1 MSEASIIISGAGLF
15 ILYTVTVLGGAAWL
29 NTQFK
34 NMKLE
39 IIADFTKKHDEN
51 AVTVKA
57 LEKLVIR
64 HDIMLNPEFSEVLK
78 NGRAHHG

>member
-1 MSEASIIISGAGLF
+1 MSEASLILSGAGLF

-34 NMKLE
+34 NLKTE
-39 IIADFTKKHDEN
+39 IITDFTKKHDEN

-57 LEKLVIR
+57 LEKLVMR
-64 HDIMLNPEFSEVLK
+64 HDIILDPEFSEFRK